1 MSSEFVYKILF
12 LFIFIFLLKVLLLE
26 NDYQYPENIAHIK
39 HNNINQKIYSNN
51 FVEYCKR
58 TVNKIFR
65 ISKLDFL
72 NALTFR
78 ILNYRL
84 FNAHH
89 IFGLYQYRI
98 IHQLSDG
105 TMIEPVKVFNEDLS
119 SNQSATLFST
129 RYLQALLYSVS
140 DAVRECRKNKS
151 YQVSEK
157 HSKVFEEVCNY
168 SSLKCSLK
176 NISKHFIYVVPMDV
190 PTSYV
195 GSEKPWLKHKWQKFY
210 EQDLISRKINY
221 HHVDFNDSS
230 FFPTS
235 TSDGFGY

>member
-1 MSSEFVYKILF
+1 MFT
-12 LFIFIFLLKVLLLE
+12 LKVLLLD
-26 NDYQYPENIAHIK
+26 NNYIYPENIAHIK
-39 HNNINQKIYSNN
+39 HNSTEGK
-51 FVEYCKR
+51 K
-58 TVNKIFR
+58 NKIIQIFKNYTYKVYNL
-65 ISKLDFL
+65 SKLQYF
-72 NALTFR
+72 NNYTFR

-84 FNAHH
+84 FNSQH

-119 SNQSATLFST
+119 SNQSASLFST
-129 RYLQALLYSVS
+129 RYLQALLYTVS
-140 DAVRECRKNKS
+140 DAVRECRKNTS

-157 HSKVFEEVCNY
+157 HSKVFENVCNY
-168 SSLKCSLK
+168 SSLKCSFK
-176 NISKHFIYVVPMDV
+176 NIIKHFIYVVPMDV

-210 EQDLISRKINY
+210 EQDLISGKINY
-221 HHVDFNDSS
+221 HYVDFNDSS

-235 TSDGFGY
+235 SSGGFSYR